1 MSRYNNCCLL
11 NADAVHNWPP
21 NDKKSQMVYFS
32 NVLIVMC
39 KPPDFKISQIGVFV
53 QIEGVCVKSH
63 FRNHFRPLERG
74 LLAIATF
81 RNAIYETPSRPVVP
95 VDIGQAEKDLVR

>member
-1 MSRYNNCCLL
+1 
-11 NADAVHNWPP
+11 
-21 NDKKSQMVYFS
+21 
-32 NVLIVMC
+32 
-39 KPPDFKISQIGVFV
+39 V

-63 FRNHFRPLERG
+63 FRNHFCSLERG